1 MVSPFVFILHHFSTL
16 FSFRFPSCLIT
27 ICFHHFSRF
36 LCEASSF
43 LSFSRC
49 SMPFSSLSSHD
60 ISFHQFK
67 RRISIMPFCFIACHH
82 FASFKQRMFI
92 MLLCISCFFFNNDV
106 FVFMCFHHVSSS
118 CIISHHLSPDPHT
131 LPLPLPCLVIFSLI
145 TSHLHNVLSCA
156 SCYNLFIIS
165 KHFHHD
171 SSVFHFVMV
180 FHHL

>member
-1 MVSPFVFILHHFSTL
+1 MVSPFVFIVHHFSTL

-67 RRISIMPFCFIACHH
+67 RRMSIMPFCFIACHH
-82 FASFKQRMFI
+82 FASFKQRTFI
-92 MLLCISCFFFNNDV
+92 MLLCISCFLIMMFLCSCFFTMFPQVAIYLQILTPFD
-106 FVFMCFHHVSSS
+106 
-118 CIISHHLSPDPHT
+118 ILPH
-131 LPLPLPCLVIFSLI
+131 PLPCLVIFSLI
-145 TSHLHNVLSCA
+145 TSHLHNTLSCA
-156 SCYNLFIIS
+156 SCYNLFMIS